1 MDIELAPS
9 RGEAVPGSCGRRG
22 AVLWRGEVFP
32 GLGVGIVDVQITQ
45 DSCTIRVEVQVS
57 CDHAK

>member
-1 MDIELAPS
+1 MDIELSPS

-32 GLGVGIVDVQITQ
+32 GLGVGVVDIQVTQ
-45 DSCTIRVEVQVS
+45 DSCAKRVGIQLL
-57 CDHAK
+57 CAHAK